1 MSGAGGD
8 PALNRFIL
16 LVLSLL
22 AVTANADERILSYQS
37 EIAIETSGR
46 MEVVETIRVRAEAD
60 QILRGIYREFPTDYR
75 DRLGNRYRVRFDV
88 LAVSRD
94 SGPEPF
100 FTDRRSNGVRVYV
113 GDADVFLSPDEYEYQ
128 IRYAT
133 DFQLGFFETHDEL
146 YWNITGNGWLFP
158 IDAVSARIT
167 LPAPADGGVL
177 SIEGYTG
184 APGSTEQAVS
194 TEIESER
201 SARVTSSRPLAP
213 GEGLTLVFSFPKGI
227 VAEPTERE
235 RSQRLLADNTGL
247 LLGLLGFIA
256 VSVYFFFVWLRV
268 GRDPAAGVIFPQYQA
283 PPGLSPAAAR
293 YVRRMG
299 YDSKTFTAA
308 VISLAVKGQLELDD
322 RDDNYTVRLANRSG
336 RQATQAPGSALS
348 AGERAIL
355 KRLFADDAAVTLD
368 KSNTVLLLKAQA
380 AHRNALKLENYR
392 VYFAN
397 NTIFVLPPILIVIF
411 TCFAMAGFPPPN
423 PIGIG
428 LLFVSLIEVPIFGW
442 LLKAPTQLGR
452 NLLDKMVGL
461 KLYLSVA
468 V

>member
-1 MSGAGGD
+1 
-8 PALNRFIL
+8 
-16 LVLSLL
+16 
-22 AVTANADERILSYQS
+22 
-37 EIAIETSGR
+37 
-46 MEVVETIRVRAEAD
+46 
-60 QILRGIYREFPTDYR
+60 
-75 DRLGNRYRVRFDV
+75 
-88 LAVSRD
+88 
-94 SGPEPF
+94 
-100 FTDRRSNGVRVYV
+100 
-113 GDADVFLSPDEYEYQ
+113 LSPDEYEYQ

-322 RDDNYTVRLANRSG
+322 QDDNYTVRLANRSG
-336 RQATQAPGSALS
+336 RRPTQAPGSALS

-411 TCFAMAGFPPPN
+411 TGIAMAGFPPPN

-428 LLFVSLIEVPIFGW
+428 LLIVSLIEVPIFGW

-452 NLLDKMVGL
+452 KLLDKIEGL

-468 V
+468 EKDELALQNPPEKTPELFEAFLPYALALGVEETWADRFDEVFRRMQMETGRAYQPVWYHGHGSSAGHSGSPAALTAGMATAVTSAIAAASVPPGSSSGGGGGGFSGGGGGGGGGGGW